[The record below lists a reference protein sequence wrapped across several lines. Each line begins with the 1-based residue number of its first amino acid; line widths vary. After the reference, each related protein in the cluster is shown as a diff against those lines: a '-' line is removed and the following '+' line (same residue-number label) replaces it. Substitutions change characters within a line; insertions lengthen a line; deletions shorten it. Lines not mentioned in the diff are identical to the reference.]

1 MSTSAARKRPASV
14 GPEPFV
20 SVRASA
26 GTGKTHALTT
36 RMIRL
41 LADGAEVGDLFAAT
55 FARKA
60 AGEILA
66 RVLHRLASAAEPVL
80 SASTAEPA
88 SSAATAEPA
97 SSAATAELAA
107 AIERPGADAAFFR
120 DLLLKVMAAL
130 DRLAVGT
137 LDSFFVNCA
146 DATRFELG
154 LPANWTIG
162 TEAELES
169 QRRRAIHGTIE
180 RAFGDDEGRSPAAT
194 MADLLMR
201 VSGGATTTG
210 LESLLEGVVSDLA
223 AVHREAEPSAWD
235 WVTVPRPP
243 ADADIDEAIA
253 ALEAA
258 TFTDKRIAEARDKDL
273 AAFRAGEWKTFAGKG
288 IASKVLVGED
298 TYYRK
303 PIEPEVQ
310 RAYQTLL
317 ALARTAVLGM
327 IAAQTRGMR
336 DVLDRYVETID
347 ELAAAEG
354 IVSFDDVTRMVGLA
368 AGDGTLDAAR
378 WRGISF
384 AKHLLLDEFQD
395 TSLSQWRVLERLAEH
410 TATSGGSFFA
420 VGDDKQAIYGWRGGK
435 AELIDSLADF
445 FDQAATPLAMLHL
458 SESYRSSPAVLDVVN
473 KVFDNLAGCE
483 PLTDHAA
490 VAARWRETFVSHAAA
505 ARNRDL
511 PGWVRLRTAP
521 AAQED
526 EKQSD
531 VVLAHAAARAAA
543 LARAN
548 PAARIGVLVRTN
560 HAAEQ
565 VIARLKGRENI
576 VASAEGGNP
585 LDDSPAVDLLLS
597 VLTLCDHPSD
607 SIARFHVGRS
617 PLAAAL
623 GLDEATASA
632 AAPPPGCIAAI
643 DRLRRELIDDGYGPV
658 LGRLA
663 AIAASSG
670 SQRDARRLEQFVE
683 SARAWDLA
691 AGGPRVGLARTAA
704 FIAQCRRTSVAD
716 PVPSPIR
723 VMTIHKA
730 KGLEFDLVVL
740 TDLDRKLMPHAPRVV
755 IDRAGP
761 LAPIRRVLA
770 AVPRELQ
777 PFLPDEWQER
787 CEAAP
792 QPIVR
797 EAIATLY
804 VGLTR
809 AIQGLEIVIAPAKE
823 NEKTVPKTL
832 AGILRATL
840 PDVSQAPPD
849 AVLFTHAHHAD
860 ASDDSLMAATA
871 AKPTAEP
878 APAAAPIPL
887 KPLDNGG
894 RRRGAPLRTPS
905 SAEGGRIMT
914 AAALLDTGSQQAKD
928 VGTLLH
934 AWAEAIGWPAVIPP
948 DDRLLAIAA
957 QHPALATQHPALAAQ
972 HATLLADFRGMC
984 GRPAV
989 AAVLAE
995 PPATLPEKFVA
1006 RGIPAG
1012 PAEPRLL
1019 REHAFVLRDEQ
1030 GIMQGVIDRLVIW
1043 SRDGKPIAAEVIDF
1057 KFDGVGS
1064 GAEQARLIEE
1074 KTAFYTP
1081 QLADYRRAVA
1091 QLFGLAPRCITA
1103 DLVFMRPGT
1112 VVTV

>member
-1 MSTSAARKRPASV
+1 MSTSAPKKKPASG
-14 GPEPFV
+14 GPDPFV

-60 AGEILA
+60 AGEILF
-66 RVLHRLASAAEPVL
+66 RVLHRLASAAEP
-80 SASTAEPA
+80 A
-88 SSAATAEPA
+88 SSA
-97 SSAATAELAA
+97 STAELAA

-120 DLLLKVMAAL
+120 DLLLKVMASL

-146 DATRFELG
+146 DATRFEIG

-162 TEAELES
+162 TDAELES

-180 RAFGDDEGRSPAAT
+180 QAVDENDGRSPAAT
-194 MADLLMR
+194 MADLLVR

-210 LESLLEGVVSDLA
+210 LESLLEGVVSNLA
-223 AVHREAEPSAWD
+223 AVHREAEPAAWD
-235 WVTVPRPP
+235 WLTVPRPP
-243 ADADIDEAIA
+243 ADEAIGEALA
-253 ALEAA
+253 AIEAA
-258 TFTDKRIAEARDKDL
+258 AFTDKRLTQARDKDL
-273 AAFRAGEWKTFAGKG
+273 VAFRAGDWKTFAGKG
-288 IASKVLVGED
+288 IAGKVLVGD
-298 TYYRK
+298 TTYSSK
-303 PIEPEVQ
+303 PIEPELQ
-310 RAYQTLL
+310 TAYRTLL
-317 ALARTAVLGM
+317 DLARTMVLAT
-327 IAAQTRGMR
+327 IAAQTRSMR
-336 DVLDRYVETID
+336 DVLDRYVETTD
-347 ELAAAEG
+347 RLAAAEG
-354 IVSFDDVTRMVGLA
+354 IVSFDDVTRLVGLA
-368 AGDGTLDAAR
+368 ASDGTLDAAR

-395 TSLSQWRVLERLAEH
+395 TSLAQWRVLERLAEH
-410 TATSGGSFFA
+410 TATSGGTFFA

-445 FDQAATPLAMLHL
+445 FDQAATPLAMLNL

-473 KVFDNLAGCE
+473 KVFENLAGCE
-483 PLTDHAA
+483 PLADHAD
-490 VAARWRETFVSHAAA
+490 VAARWAETFVPHAAA
-505 ARNRDL
+505 ARKQAL

-521 AAQED
+521 AAGEG
-526 EKQSD
+526 EHQSD
-531 VVLAHAAARAAA
+531 LILAHAAARAAA

-585 LDDSPAVDLLLS
+585 LDDSPAVELLLS
-597 VLTLCDHPSD
+597 VLTLVDHPSD
-607 SIARFHVGRS
+607 SIARFHVGTS
-617 PLAAAL
+617 PLAAPL

-632 AAPPPGCIAAI
+632 PAAFIAAI

-663 AIAASSG
+663 AIVAPSG

-691 AGGPRVGLARTAA
+691 AGDQRAGLGRTAP
-704 FIAQCRRTSVAD
+704 FIAQCRKTSVAD

-740 TDLDRKLMPHAPRVV
+740 TDLDRKLVPHAPRVV

-761 LAPIRRVLA
+761 LAPIRRVLT
-770 AVPRELQ
+770 AVSKDLQ
-777 PFLPDEWQER
+777 PFLPEEWQER
-787 CEAAP
+787 CDAAP

-809 AIQGLEIVIAPAKE
+809 AIQGLEIVIAPAKDT
-823 NEKTVPKTL
+823 EKKMPKTL
-832 AGILRATL
+832 AGILRTTL
-840 PDVSQAPPD
+840 PDAPDAPPD
-849 AVLFTHAHHAD
+849 AVLFTHARHAD
-860 ASDDSLMAATA
+860 ATVDALVAGT
-871 AKPTAEP
+871 
-878 APAAAPIPL
+878 AAAPPAGPTPTAGSMPL
-887 KPLDNGG
+887 APIALAPLANAT
-894 RRRGAPLRTPS
+894 RSRGAPLRTPS
-905 SAEGGRIMT
+905 SAEGGRIVA

-934 AWAEAIGWPAVIPP
+934 AWAEELGWPAMMPA
-948 DDRLLAIAA
+948 DERLLAIAA
-957 QHPALATQHPALAAQ
+957 EHPALAAQ
-972 HATLLADFRGMC
+972 HQTLLADFRGMC

-989 AAVLAE
+989 AALLAE
-995 PPATLPEKFVA
+995 PPAVLPEKFIA
-1006 RGIPAG
+1006 RGIAAG

-1030 GIMQGVIDRLVIW
+1030 GIMQGVVDRLVVW
-1043 SRDGKPIAAEVIDF
+1043 SRDGRPIAAEVIDF

-1064 GAEQARLIEE
+1064 DTGGVEHARLIAE
-1074 KTAFYTP
+1074 KTAFYAP
-1081 QLADYRRAVA
+1081 QLSDYRRAVA
-1091 QLFGLAPRCITA
+1091 QLFGLAPQSITA
-1103 DLVFMRPGT
+1103 DLVFMRSGT
-1112 VVTV
+1112 VVAV

>member
-1 MSTSAARKRPASV
+1 MSTSAAKKRPASG

-66 RVLHRLASAAEPVL
+66 RVLHRLASAAD
-80 SASTAEPA
+80 
-88 SSAATAEPA
+88 ATAPG
-97 SSAATAELAA
+97 AAAELAA
-107 AIERPGADAAFFR
+107 AIERPGADESFFR
-120 DLLLKVMAAL
+120 DLLLKVMASL

-162 TEAELES
+162 TDAELEA
-169 QRRRAIHGTIE
+169 QRRRAIHGTVE
-180 RAFGDDEGRSPAAT
+180 QAVGDGDRSPAAT

-223 AVHREAEPSAWD
+223 AVHREAEPTAWD
-235 WVTVPRPP
+235 WLTVPRPP
-243 ADADIDEAIA
+243 AKEAIEEAIA
-253 ALEAA
+253 VVGAA
-258 TFTDKRIAEARDKDL
+258 AFTDKRLTQARDKDL
-273 AAFRAGEWKTFAGKG
+273 EAFRAGDWKTFAGKG
-288 IASKVLVGED
+288 IAGKVLVGI
-298 TYYRK
+298 TSYYNK

-310 RAYQTLL
+310 TAYRTLL
-317 ALARTAVLGM
+317 DLARTMVLAT
-327 IAAQTRGMR
+327 IAAQTRSMR
-336 DVLDRYVETID
+336 DVLDRYVETTD
-347 ELAAAEG
+347 RLAAAEG
-354 IVSFDDVTRMVGLA
+354 IVSFDDVTRLVGLA
-368 AGDGTLDAAR
+368 ASDGTLDAAR

-395 TSLSQWRVLERLAEH
+395 TSLAQWRVLERLAEH

-445 FDQAATPLAMLHL
+445 FEQAATPLAMLHL

-473 KVFDNLAGCE
+473 KVFVNLVGCE
-483 PLTDHAA
+483 PLAEHGD
-490 VAARWRETFVSHAAA
+490 VAARWAETFLPHAAA
-505 ARNRDL
+505 ARKQSL

-521 AAQED
+521 AAAEG

-560 HAAEQ
+560 QAAEQ

-617 PLAAAL
+617 PLAASL
-623 GLDEATASA
+623 GLDAVTASA
-632 AAPPPGCIAAI
+632 TDAPAACIAAL
-643 DRLRRELIDDGYGPV
+643 DRLRRELVDDGYGPV

-663 AIAASSG
+663 AIVAPSG
-670 SQRDARRLEQFVE
+670 SPRDARRLEQFVE

-691 AGGPRVGLARTAA
+691 AGGPRAGLARTAP
-704 FIAQCRRTSVAD
+704 FIAQCRKTSVAD

-740 TDLDRKLMPHAPRVV
+740 TDLDRKLIPHAPRVV

-770 AVPRELQ
+770 AVSKELQ
-777 PFLPDEWQER
+777 PFLPQEWQAL
-787 CEAAP
+787 CAAAP

-809 AIQGLEIVIAPAKE
+809 AIQGLEIVIAPAKD
-823 NEKTVPKTL
+823 NERTTPKTL
-832 AGILRATL
+832 AGILRTTL
-840 PDVSQAPPD
+840 PETPDAPPA

-860 ASDDSLMAATA
+860 AGNDALVAGTASAQPAA
-871 AKPTAEP
+871 P
-878 APAAAPIPL
+878 APASRPIALAPLAA
-887 KPLDNGG
+887 GV

-905 SAEGGRIMT
+905 SAEGGRIVA
-914 AAALLDTGSQQAKD
+914 AAALLDAGSQRAKD

-934 AWAEAIGWPAVIPP
+934 AWAEELGWPALIPA
-948 DDRLLAIAA
+948 DERLLAIAA
-957 QHPALATQHPALAAQ
+957 EQPALAAQ
-972 HATLLADFRGMC
+972 HQTLLADFRGMC
-984 GRPAV
+984 GHPAV
-989 AAVLAE
+989 AALLAE
-995 PPATLPEKFVA
+995 PPASLPDKFVA
-1006 RGIPAG
+1006 RGIAAG

-1030 GIMQGVIDRLVIW
+1030 GIMQGVIDRLVVW
-1043 SRDGKPIAAEVIDF
+1043 SRGARPIAAEVIDF

-1064 GAEQARLIEE
+1064 EAGEAEQARIIAE

-1091 QLFGLAPRCITA
+1091 QLFGLAPDRITA
-1103 DLVFMRPGT
+1103 ELVFMRAGT
-1112 VVTV
+1112 VVSV

>member
-1 MSTSAARKRPASV
+1 MSTSAPKKKPASG
-14 GPEPFV
+14 GPDPFV

-60 AGEILA
+60 AGEILF
-66 RVLHRLASAAEPVL
+66 RVLHRLASAAEP
-80 SASTAEPA
+80 A
-88 SSAATAEPA
+88 SSAATAEPV
-97 SSAATAELAA
+97 SSAYTAELAA

-120 DLLLKVMAAL
+120 DLLLKVMASL

-146 DATRFELG
+146 DATRFEIG

-162 TEAELES
+162 TDAELES
-169 QRRRAIHGTIE
+169 LRRRAIHGTIE
-180 RAFGDDEGRSPAAT
+180 QAVDENDGRSPAAT
-194 MADLLMR
+194 MADLLVR

-210 LESLLEGVVSDLA
+210 LESLLEGVVSNLA
-223 AVHREAEPSAWD
+223 AVHREAEPAAWD
-235 WVTVPRPP
+235 WLTVPRPP
-243 ADADIDEAIA
+243 ADEAIGEAVA
-253 ALEAA
+253 AIEAA
-258 TFTDKRIAEARDKDL
+258 AFTDKRLTQARDKDL
-273 AAFRAGEWKTFAGKG
+273 AAFRAGDWKTFAGKG
-288 IASKVLVGED
+288 IAGKVLVGD
-298 TYYRK
+298 TTYSSK
-303 PIEPEVQ
+303 PIEPELQ
-310 RAYQTLL
+310 TAYRTLL
-317 ALARTAVLGM
+317 DLARTMVLAT
-327 IAAQTRGMR
+327 IAAQTRSMR
-336 DVLDRYVETID
+336 DVLDRYVETTD
-347 ELAAAEG
+347 RLAAAEG
-354 IVSFDDVTRMVGLA
+354 IVSFDDVTRLVGLA
-368 AGDGTLDAAR
+368 ASDGTLDAAR

-395 TSLSQWRVLERLAEH
+395 TSLAQWRVLERLAEH
-410 TATSGGSFFA
+410 TATSGGTFFA

-445 FDQAATPLAMLHL
+445 FDQAATPLAMLNL

-473 KVFDNLAGCE
+473 KVFENLTGCE
-483 PLTDHAA
+483 PLADHAD
-490 VAARWRETFVSHAAA
+490 VAARWAETFVPHAAA
-505 ARNRDL
+505 ARKQSL

-521 AAQED
+521 AAGEGEHQAD
-526 EKQSD
+526 L
-531 VVLAHAAARAAA
+531 VLAHAAARAAA

-585 LDDSPAVDLLLS
+585 LDDSPAVELLLS
-597 VLTLCDHPSD
+597 VLTLVDHPSD
-607 SIARFHVGRS
+607 SIARFHVGTS
-617 PLAAAL
+617 PLAAPL

-632 AAPPPGCIAAI
+632 PAAPPPFIAAL
-643 DRLRRELIDDGYGPV
+643 DQLRRELVDDGYGPV

-663 AIAASSG
+663 AIVAPSG

-691 AGGPRVGLARTAA
+691 AGGQRVGLGRTDP
-704 FIAQCRRTSVAD
+704 FIAQCRSTSVAD

-740 TDLDRKLMPHAPRVV
+740 TDLDRKLVPHAPRVV

-770 AVPRELQ
+770 AVSKDLQ
-777 PFLPDEWQER
+777 PFLPEEWQER
-787 CEAAP
+787 CDAAP

-809 AIQGLEIVIAPAKE
+809 AIQGLEIVIAPAKDT
-823 NEKTVPKTL
+823 EKKMPKTL
-832 AGILRATL
+832 AGILRTTL
-840 PDVSQAPPD
+840 PDTPEAPPD
-849 AVLFTHAHHAD
+849 AVLFTHARHAD
-860 ASDDSLMAATA
+860 ATVDALVAGTA
-871 AKPTAEP
+871 SAPPAGPTSTAGS
-878 APAAAPIPL
+878 IPL
-887 KPLDNGG
+887 KPLANGT
-894 RRRGAPLRTPS
+894 RSRGAPLRTPS
-905 SAEGGRIMT
+905 SAEGGRIVA

-934 AWAEAIGWPAVIPP
+934 AWAEELGWPVVIPT
-948 DDRLLAIAA
+948 DERLLAIAA
-957 QHPALATQHPALAAQ
+957 EHPALAAQ
-972 HATLLADFRGMC
+972 HQMLLADFRGMC

-989 AAVLAE
+989 AGLLAE
-995 PPATLPEKFVA
+995 PPAVLPEIFVA
-1006 RGIPAG
+1006 RGIAAG

-1030 GIMQGVIDRLVIW
+1030 GIMQGVVDRLVIW
-1043 SRDGKPIAAEVIDF
+1043 SRDGMPIAAEVIDF
-1057 KFDGVGS
+1057 KFDGVGNDTG
-1064 GAEQARLIEE
+1064 GAEHARLIAE
-1074 KTAFYTP
+1074 KTAFYAP

-1091 QLFGLAPRCITA
+1091 QLFGLAPHCITA
-1103 DLVFMRPGT
+1103 DLVFMRSGT
-1112 VVTV
+1112 VVAV

>member
-1 MSTSAARKRPASV
+1 MSL
-14 GPEPFV
+14 EPFV

-66 RVLHRLASAAEPVL
+66 RVLHRLASASEPV
-80 SASTAEPA
+80 
-88 SSAATAEPA
+88 SSAAT
-97 SSAATAELAA
+97 SELAS
-107 AIERPGADAAFFR
+107 AIEWPGADAAFFR
-120 DLLLKVMAAL
+120 ELLLKVMASL

-180 RAFGDDEGRSPAAT
+180 QAAGDDEGRSPAAT
-194 MADLLMR
+194 MADLLVR

-210 LESLLEGVVSDLA
+210 LESLLEGIVADLA
-223 AVHREAEPSAWD
+223 AVHREAEPAAWD
-235 WVTVPRPP
+235 WLTVPRPP
-243 ADADIDEAIA
+243 ADAVIDA
-253 ALEAA
+253 ALA
-258 TFTDKRIAEARDKDL
+258 TIESTAFTDKRLVQARDKDL
-273 AAFRAGEWKTFAGKG
+273 AAFRAADWKTFAGKG
-288 IASKVLVGED
+288 IACKVLAGEA
-298 TYYRK
+298 TYFSK
-303 PIEPEVQ
+303 PIEPEVAA
-310 RAYQTLL
+310 AYRTLL
-317 ALARTAVLGM
+317 DLAQTMVLAR
-327 IAAQTRGMR
+327 IKAQTRGMR
-336 DVLDRYVETID
+336 DVLDRYVETTD
-347 ELAAAEG
+347 RLAAAEG
-354 IVSFDDVTRMVGLA
+354 IVSFDDVTRLVGLA
-368 AGDGTLDAAR
+368 ASDGTLDSAR

-395 TSLSQWRVLERLAEH
+395 TSLAQWRVLERLAEH

-445 FDQAATPLAMLHL
+445 FDQAATPLAMLQL

-473 KVFDNLAGCE
+473 KVFENLAGCE
-483 PLTDHAA
+483 PLAEHAE
-490 VAARWRETFVSHAAA
+490 VAARWAESFVPHAAA
-505 ARNRDL
+505 ARRQSL

-521 AAQED
+521 AADYD
-526 EKQSD
+526 EKQAD

-607 SIARFHVGRS
+607 SIARFHLGRS
-617 PLAAAL
+617 PLATAL
-623 GLDEATASA
+623 GLDEATACST
-632 AAPPPGCIAAI
+632 AAPPAFIAAL

-663 AIAASSG
+663 AIVAPSG

-691 AGGPRVGLARTAA
+691 AGDTRGGLARTAA

-740 TDLDRKLMPHAPRVV
+740 TDLDRKLMPRAPRVV

-770 AVPRELQ
+770 AVPKELQ
-777 PFLPDEWQER
+777 PFLPAEWQAR
-787 CEAAP
+787 CDAAP

-809 AIQGLEIVIAPAKE
+809 AIQGLEVVIAPAKDS
-823 NEKTVPKTL
+823 EKKLPTTL

-840 PDVSQAPPD
+840 PDTPEAPPD
-849 AVLFTHAHHAD
+849 AVLFTHSHHAD
-860 ASDDSLMAATA
+860 ASDDSLLAATVA
-871 AKPTAEP
+871 QPTAG
-878 APAAAPIPL
+878 PAASAGPILLASIPA
-887 KPLDNGG
+887 GV
-894 RRRGAPLRTPS
+894 RRRGAPVRTPS
-905 SAEGGRIMT
+905 SAEGGRILT
-914 AAALLDTGSQQAKD
+914 AATLLDAGSQQAKD

-934 AWAEAIGWPAVIPP
+934 AWAEELDCPAVIPP
-948 DDRLLAIAA
+948 DERLLAIATR
-957 QHPALATQHPALAAQ
+957 HPALAVQHQ
-972 HATLLADFRGMC
+972 VLLADFRAMC

-995 PPATLPEKFVA
+995 PPPMLPEKFVA
-1006 RGIPAG
+1006 RGIAAG

-1030 GIMQGVIDRLVIW
+1030 GIMQGVIDRLVVW

-1057 KFDGVGS
+1057 KFDGAGN
-1064 GAEQARLIEE
+1064 AENVAEHNRLIAE

-1081 QLADYRRAVA
+1081 QLTDYRRAVA
-1091 QLFGLAPRCITA
+1091 QLFGLAAHQITA
-1103 DLVFMRPGT
+1103 ELVFMRAGA
-1112 VVTV
+1112 VVPV